1 MVEIKNPVLSV
12 KIRRLIMS
20 NVIYHAKIN
29 QIGEFAQEALADGML
44 ILFKNGAPADLADYC
59 FVHSHDDLKL
69 ELQVGQILQLGNHI
83 YNITSVGEVANV
95 NLRELGHITLRFD
108 GNSQAELPGTV
119 HVKGEIPAQLFVGDE
134 IRILND

>member
-1 MVEIKNPVLSV
+1 
-12 KIRRLIMS
+12 
-20 NVIYHAKIN
+20 
-29 QIGEFAQEALADGML
+29 ML